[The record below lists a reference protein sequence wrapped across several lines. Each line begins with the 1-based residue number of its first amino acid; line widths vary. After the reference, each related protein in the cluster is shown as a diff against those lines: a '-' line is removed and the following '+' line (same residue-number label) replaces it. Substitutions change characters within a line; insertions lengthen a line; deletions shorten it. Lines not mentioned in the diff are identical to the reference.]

1 MEPARAARLLSASRR
16 LAWGDRIGD
25 QAGVRRYPRR
35 RAKCH
40 ASERRL
46 RPDRTHAP
54 AWKQSPG
61 AGRARSRSLLHC
73 RRRSRAGLTPAS
85 RLEPAEGEGDCR
97 PPAADDDARRSWMQ
111 PCPWRPSDC
120 RIASEGAARSSVG
133 RSLLAHSPSRRSE
146 LSGAERRAV
155 AYADAGLN
163 DGGERFCVS
172 SVAAGRAA
180 PADTFAST
188 RRGGPAERRNCRRFR
203 FVGLRGRGAV
213 SRLSVLAAV
222 ARRAPEAGAARGGV
236 RGGTSRSRD
245 RPPGRCGRQ
254 RRLRAAPRTVP
265 VGQNLQ

>member
-1 MEPARAARLLSASRR
+1 
-16 LAWGDRIGD
+16 
-25 QAGVRRYPRR
+25 
-35 RAKCH
+35 
-40 ASERRL
+40 
-46 RPDRTHAP
+46 
-54 AWKQSPG
+54 
-61 AGRARSRSLLHC
+61 
-73 RRRSRAGLTPAS
+73 
-85 RLEPAEGEGDCR
+85 
-97 PPAADDDARRSWMQ
+97 MQ

-155 AYADAGLN
+155 AYADGGLN

-236 RGGTSRSRD
+236 RGGTSRRPRPAPWPMRAAAAPTRSTSD
-245 RPPGRCGRQ
+245 RP
-254 RRLRAAPRTVP
+254 RRAKPSVISADRAQAGHCATDDVHAGTLAAGNCALGSLRSSSLERFRP
-265 VGQNLQ
+265 